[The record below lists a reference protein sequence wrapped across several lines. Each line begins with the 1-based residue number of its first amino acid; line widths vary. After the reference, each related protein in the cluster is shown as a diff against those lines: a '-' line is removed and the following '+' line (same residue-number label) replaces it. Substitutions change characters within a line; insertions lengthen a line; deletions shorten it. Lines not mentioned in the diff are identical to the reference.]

1 MKITIFPLA
10 FGLVAIGSLNE
21 VTAADISS
29 WRNNGNGL
37 YPGAKVATDWS
48 DASRAVWETPLPA
61 RSNGCP
67 ILIGGKLFF
76 TAEPA
81 TLICADAAS
90 GKILWQK
97 SNDYSDLVET
107 TPGKEKEVAADQEK
121 SKEIAEKAAPMEREL
136 YRSERQLRREEGN
149 QELRK
154 KVDDLKKQIADLKK
168 EPGPVEESMKKPP
181 AIDANGYSSYTPVS
195 DGKHVWAC
203 FGIGVV
209 VCYDLQGKRVW
220 FKRTEAP
227 DHEWGGASS
236 PTLVDGKLIIRFRD
250 YAALNPATG
259 EEIWRTP
266 TGGVT
271 FNCPANFELDGHHYL
286 YTSRGELFKA
296 SDGKKLPSQD
306 FTNRAKPWAFFNTPA
321 VIGKRIYCAHGSE
334 GEQGDAYALEIPSTS
349 EALEKQGIKEVW
361 HKEVS
366 KNRYYS
372 SPLVHEGI
380 VYLITREYQM
390 QALDA
395 TTGDEIYS
403 EKIKGFR
410 GTAYPSLTLAGGLIF
425 VGSEEGDTAFVKP
438 GRSFTEISRTK
449 VDPYRS
455 TPIFDGEWCYLRT
468 QEKLHAFRGK

>member
-1 MKITIFPLA
+1 MKIRLFPLA
-10 FGLVAIGSLNE
+10 LVAAAGGAFHPAA
-21 VTAADISS
+21 AADISS

-48 DASRAVWETPLPA
+48 DASRIVWETPLPA

-67 ILIGGKLFF
+67 ILVGGKLFF

-97 SNDYSDLVET
+97 SNEYADLVEMA
-107 TPGKEKEVAADQEK
+107 PGKEKELEAGKAKAREIEEK
-121 SKEIAEKAAPMEREL
+121 TGPMEREL
-136 YRSERQLRREEGN
+136 YRDERRLRRDPDN

-168 EPGPVEESMKKPP
+168 EAGPMAESMKNPP
-181 AIDANGYSSYTPVS
+181 THDVNGYSSYTPVS

-203 FGIGVV
+203 FGTGVV
-209 VCYDLQGKRVW
+209 VCYDLEGKRVW
-220 FKRTEAP
+220 HKRTETP
-227 DHEWGGASS
+227 DHDWGGASS

-250 YAALNPATG
+250 YAALDPATG
-259 EEIWRTP
+259 GELWRTP
-266 TGGVT
+266 SGGVT
-271 FNCPANFELDGHHYL
+271 FNCPANFELDGRHYL
-286 YTSRGELFKA
+286 YTSRGELLRA

-306 FTNRAKPWAFFNTPA
+306 YKNQAKPWCFFNTPA
-321 VIGKRIYCAHGSE
+321 VIGNRIYCAYGSE
-334 GEQGDAYALEIPSTS
+334 GEQGDAHALEIPATA
-349 EALEKQGIKEVW
+349 EALEKDGLKEIW
-361 HKEVS
+361 HKEVR
-366 KNRYYS
+366 KDRYYS

-380 VYLITREYQM
+380 VYLITRGYHM

-395 TTGDEIYS
+395 ATGDIYYT
-403 EKIKGFR
+403 EKIKGFS
-410 GTAYPSLTLAGGLIF
+410 GTAYPSLTLAGDLIF
-425 VGSEEGDTAFVKP
+425 VGSEDGDTAFVKP
-438 GRSFTEISRTK
+438 GRTFTEVSRTK

-468 QEKLHAFRGK
+468 QEKLRAFRAK